1 MGLKL
6 TTAIVVCIQ
15 ILYVI
20 KVNPDASLAFQR
32 VCGSGG
38 YGASETFARCK
49 AIREE
54 VYEENNDRPCQLF
67 GYFLD
72 FYMNTLCE

>member
-20 KVNPDASLAFQR
+20 KVNPEATLAFQR
-32 VCGSGG
+32 ACGSGG
-38 YGASETFARCK
+38 YGSSETYARCK
-49 AIREE
+49 SVREE
-54 VYEENNDRPCQLF
+54 VYEKNNDRPWQLF
-67 GYFLD
+67 GYFVD
-72 FYMNTLCE
+72 FYMNTLCK